1 MLGAWNYM
9 QGIQFPY
16 GKEETYRRAIEFLD
30 IGGIIQDWGCG
41 TAYAKRFVQKSSYT
55 GIDGS
60 KSGFENKIVDLR
72 TFTSNPT
79 CILMRHILEHNYD
92 WAFILENALQS
103 FQKRMALVMFMSFS
117 PDVTRVAHKET
128 SELVKEMPFIVFKK
142 EDLLNYISPFLIKEE
157 DVANEHIF
165 YLEK

>member
-1 MLGAWNYM
+1 M

-30 IGGIIQDWGCG
+30 TGGTIEDWGCG
-41 TAYAKRFVQKSSYT
+41 TAYAKQFVQRSTYV

-60 KSGFENKIVDLR
+60 NSGFQDFIADLR
-72 TFTSNPT
+72 IFTSNPE

-103 FQKRMALVMFMSFS
+103 FQKRMALVMFMGFS

-128 SELVKEMPFIVFKK
+128 SDLVKEMPFIVFKK
-142 EDLLNYISPFLIKEE
+142 EDLLQYIGPFLVKEE